1 MSTLITLLLALVVL
15 YIISRMMP
23 HNKIDAYTKMLTV
36 LVFGLL
42 LGAGCRKVVDSI
54 EHTDKN
60 AVETVASSP
69 MQSSSYSPVVGSVC
83 DTIELAGQDTEIEGG
98 TIVSEAEGDP
108 NKVLTETDIIDD
120 S

>member
-1 MSTLITLLLALVVL
+1 
-15 YIISRMMP
+15 
-23 HNKIDAYTKMLTV
+23 
-36 LVFGLL
+36 
-42 LGAGCRKVVDSI
+42 
-54 EHTDKN
+54 
-60 AVETVASSP
+60 